1 MANYEIPPK
10 YTVWAPISEL
20 FSPQKNSIILI
31 QKNSK
36 KINRITTL
44 EKSKKLSTETIK
56 SGFKTKEKEK
66 TTIKTEPTAQKID
79 KKEVKKK

>member
-1 MANYEIPPK
+1 M
-10 YTVWAPISEL
+10 S
-20 FSPQKNSIILI
+20 NSIILI

-36 KINRITTL
+36 IINKTTSL
-44 EKSKKLSTETIK
+44 EKNKKLSTEIIK

-66 TTIKTEPTAQKID
+66 TTNKTGLTAQKND